1 MSKRQCE
8 KTINNSQDGVVP
20 PEPTTLW
27 QQSLNIPMQLKAQE
41 NDLKANFMKVI
52 EILKEEMKTSLKEIE
67 ELSLP

>member
-1 MSKRQCE
+1 
-8 KTINNSQDGVVP
+8 
-20 PEPTTLW
+20 
-27 QQSLNIPMQLKAQE
+27 MQLKAQE